1 MEKYTEYMENNT
13 ESITRIP
20 INELSLPA
28 VSDCDLL
35 TATEGFYHM
44 DRIADFNVLI
54 YVTEGVMYVTEE
66 GQDYEISSG
75 DLLFLKSGLR
85 HFGRYETP
93 RGTSWIYAHFRLP
106 ENSHKGGQ
114 DMLLPK
120 KISCIKGSATEEK
133 LRRLCEYCH
142 STEPIKRIGKN
153 ALFFDILLEILS
165 EQQPKKESLSDKIC
179 KFLDTRTDRAF
190 SKELIEN
197 RFYLS
202 YSHLA
207 AEFRKEKGISM
218 GRYHSDMQMKKASLL
233 LRSTLMTVGE
243 ISASLGFSDML
254 YFSRK
259 FHAFSGV
266 SPTEYRKQAQRKY

>member
-13 ESITRIP
+13 VRIS
-20 INELSLPA
+20 INERSLPV

-66 GQDYEISSG
+66 GQDYEIAAG
-75 DLLFLKSGLR
+75 DILFLKSGLR
-85 HFGRYETP
+85 HYGRYETP
-93 RGTSWIYAHFRLP
+93 RGTSWIYAHFCLP

-120 KISCIKGSATEEK
+120 KISFIKGSVTEEK
-133 LRRLCEYCH
+133 LRMLCEYCH

-165 EQQPKKESLSDKIC
+165 EQQPQNESLSDKIC
-179 KFLDTRTDRAF
+179 KYLDTQTHRAF

-218 GRYHSDMQMKKASLL
+218 GRYHSDMQMKKACLL

-259 FHAFSGV
+259 FHAFSGF
-266 SPTEYRKQAQRKY
+266 SPTDYRKQAQRKY

>member
-1 MEKYTEYMENNT
+1 MEKHTEYMENNT

-35 TATEGFYHM
+35 TAMEGFYHM

-93 RGTSWIYAHFRLP
+93 RGTSWIYAHFCLP
-106 ENSHKGGQ
+106 ENRHKSGQ

-179 KFLDTRTDRAF
+179 KFLDARTDRAF

-197 RFYLS
+197 RFFLS

-218 GRYHSDMQMKKASLL
+218 GRYHSDMQMKKACLL